1 MSTINP
7 PDGLPTIAADDALL
21 DALGQGSLPADA
33 DPVAEMLFAWRADLD
48 PDAPDD
54 ITVVGRAAAGPGVA
68 VDAPE
73 AGAGSAAT
81 VVVLRPRRLARAVM
95 GAAAGAILLTGL
107 GVATYQSEPGGPL
120 WPITE
125 VVYPQQ
131 AEIRAA
137 ENAIALAR
145 AALAAGK
152 HDAAARQLDEADAHV
167 AKVDDEPAARRLRDD
182 IGALRKQL
190 GAASPSVLA
199 PAPTPSTQPAPTVS
213 PGTAGNPAAPPAP
226 ASPSPSPE
234 RSSQPGLLPLPSLL
248 PNLPL
253 PTLPPL
259 LGD

>member
-21 DALGQGSLPADA
+21 DALGRGELPPDS
-33 DPVAEMLFAWRADLD
+33 DEVAELLFAWRDDLD
-48 PDAPDD
+48 PDPSEAAFEDVDTAP
-54 ITVVGRAAAGPGVA
+54 
-68 VDAPE
+68 
-73 AGAGSAAT
+73 
-81 VVVLRPRRLARAVM
+81 VVVLKPRRLARIVM

-145 AALAAGK
+145 AALTAGK
-152 HDAAARQLDEADAHV
+152 HGEATRRLDEAEAHV
-167 AKVDDEPAARRLRDD
+167 AKVDDEPAAERLRDD
-182 IGALRKQL
+182 IDALRKQL
-190 GAASPSVLA
+190 GAAAPSVPA
-199 PAPTPSTQPAPTVS
+199 PAPSPSTQPAPTLS
-213 PGTAGNPAAPPAP
+213 PGTAGNPAAPTVP

-234 RSSQPGLLPLPSLL
+234 TSSQPGLLPLPSLL
-248 PNLPL
+248 PGLPL

>member
-21 DALGQGSLPADA
+21 DALGRGELPPDA
-33 DPVAEMLFAWRADLD
+33 DEVAELLFAWRDDLD
-48 PDAPDD
+48 PDPSEAAFEDADTAP
-54 ITVVGRAAAGPGVA
+54 
-68 VDAPE
+68 
-73 AGAGSAAT
+73 
-81 VVVLRPRRLARAVM
+81 VVVLKPRRLARIVM

-145 AALAAGK
+145 VALTAGK
-152 HDAAARQLDEADAHV
+152 HGEATRQLDAAEAHV
-167 AKVDDEPAARRLRDD
+167 AKVDDEPAAERLRDD
-182 IGALRKQL
+182 IDALRKQL
-190 GAASPSVLA
+190 GAAAPSVPA
-199 PAPTPSTQPAPTVS
+199 PAPSPSTQPTPTVS
-213 PGTAGNPAAPPAP
+213 PGTPAPSAP

-234 RSSQPGLLPLPSLL
+234 TSSQPGLLPLPSLL
-248 PNLPL
+248 PGLPL

>member
-1 MSTINP
+1 MSTTNP

-21 DALGQGSLPADA
+21 DALGQGTLPADA
-33 DPVAEMLFAWRADLD
+33 DEVAEMLLAWRDDLD
-48 PDAPDD
+48 PSDDAFED
-54 ITVVGRAAAGPGVA
+54 
-68 VDAPE
+68 VDTAP
-73 AGAGSAAT
+73 
-81 VVVLRPRRLARAVM
+81 VVVLKPRRFARIVM
-95 GAAAGAILLTGL
+95 GAAASAILLTGL

-152 HDAAARQLDEADAHV
+152 RDEVARQLDEAEAHA
-167 AKVDDEPAARRLRDD
+167 AKVDDEPAAERLRAD
-182 IGALRKQL
+182 IAALRQQL
-190 GAASPSVLA
+190 AASAPPA
-199 PAPTPSTQPAPTVS
+199 PAPLPTPSPDPTPSSS
-213 PGTAGNPAAPPAP
+213 PNPAGTPPPAP
-226 ASPSPSPE
+226 ASPSPSPD

-253 PTLPPL
+253 PSLPPL

>member
-1 MSTINP
+1 MSTTNP

-21 DALGQGSLPADA
+21 DALGQGTLPADA
-33 DPVAEMLFAWRADLD
+33 DPVAEMLAAWRSDLD
-48 PDAPDD
+48 DSAPAD
-54 ITVVGRAAAGPGVA
+54 TTASPAA
-68 VDAPE
+68 
-73 AGAGSAAT
+73 
-81 VVVLRPRRLARAVM
+81 VVVLRPRRFARIVM

-145 AALAAGK
+145 AALAASK
-152 HDAAARQLDEADAHV
+152 HDEASRRLDEAEAHV
-167 AKVDDEPAARRLRDD
+167 ARVDDEPAARRLRDD
-182 IGALRKQL
+182 IVALRKQL
-190 GAASPSVLA
+190 GAATPPVPA
-199 PAPTPSTQPAPTVS
+199 PAPSASTQPTPSAS
-213 PGTAGNPAAPPAP
+213 PGAAGNPAPSAP

-234 RSSQPGLLPLPSLL
+234 STPRPGLLPLPSLL
-248 PNLPL
+248 PGLPL

>member
-1 MSTINP
+1 MSTTNP

-33 DPVAEMLFAWRADLD
+33 DPVAEMLAAWRADLS
-48 PDAPDD
+48 PDD
-54 ITVVGRAAAGPGVA
+54 LDAAEDPP
-68 VDAPE
+68 APP
-73 AGAGSAAT
+73 T
-81 VVVLRPRRLARAVM
+81 VVVLPPRRLTRIVM

-145 AALAAGK
+145 VALAAGRR
-152 HDAAARQLDEADAHV
+152 DEAARQLDEAEAHV
-167 AKVDDEPAARRLRDD
+167 ARVEDEPAAQRLRDD
-182 IGALRKQL
+182 IDALRRQL
-190 GAASPSVLA
+190 GAASPSVPA
-199 PAPTPSTQPAPTVS
+199 PAPTPTPQPAPTVS
-213 PGTAGNPAAPPAP
+213 PGTAGKPGAPTGP

-234 RSSQPGLLPLPSLL
+234 SSSQPGLRPLPSLL
-248 PNLPL
+248 PSLPL

>member
-1 MSTINP
+1 MSTTNS

-21 DALGQGSLPADA
+21 DALGQGTLPDDA
-33 DPVAEMLFAWRADLD
+33 DPVAEMLAAWRDDLD
-48 PDAPDD
+48 PSDEAE
-54 ITVVGRAAAGPGVA
+54 VVSPAR
-68 VDAPE
+68 
-73 AGAGSAAT
+73 
-81 VVVLRPRRLARAVM
+81 VVVLRPRRLTRIVM

-145 AALAAGK
+145 VALAAGRN
-152 HDAAARQLDEADAHV
+152 DEAARRLDEAEAHV
-167 AKVDDEPAARRLRDD
+167 ARVEDEPAARRLRDGID
-182 IGALRKQL
+182 ALRHQL
-190 GAASPSVLA
+190 GAASPSVPA
-199 PAPTPSTQPAPTVS
+199 PAPTPTPQPAPTGS
-213 PGTAGNPAAPPAP
+213 PGTAGKPGAPTGP

-234 RSSQPGLLPLPSLL
+234 SSSQPGLLPLPSLL
-248 PNLPL
+248 PDLPL